1 MQEAEMV
8 TPVNDL
14 TRDTKSGTAGRS
26 GAGGEPDESTL
37 AELRKS
43 VNALAEELAQIAE
56 KRGRQVKEQAEA
68 GVTEVR
74 KAIRRQPALAM
85 GCAALAGAVLAIL
98 LVPSRPSRPA
108 SRWTVPRW
116 DSWAPGWMP
125 SLTRADLYDAMDSV
139 QRSVSRAASAAPGTF
154 ERLLEAITRVDPQ
167 ASFGSTVE
175 KAGSWLE
182 RMQSKVKK

>member
-26 GAGGEPDESTL
+26 GGADESTL

-43 VNALAEELAQIAE
+43 LNSISEEFAQIAE

-68 GVTEVR
+68 GVSEAR

-85 GCAALAGAVLAIL
+85 GCAVLAGAVLAIL
-98 LVPSRPSRPA
+98 IVPSRPSRPA
-108 SRWTVPRW
+108 SRWAAARW
-116 DSWAPGWMP
+116 DAWAPSWMPSMP

-154 ERLLEAITRVDPQ
+154 ERLLEALTRVDPQ
-167 ASFGSTVE
+167 GTID